1 MAYPGLWLCGPPG
14 VGKSTVGY
22 EIFVA
27 IHRTG
32 RKAGYVDA
40 DQVGMCYPAPS
51 DDPHNHALKALNVGA
66 VWRNFR
72 AVDALCLIV
81 SGAIRSHEE
90 LRLYREQLTDLSLL
104 VCRLSVGEEELR
116 ARLEMRST
124 GYGPPV
130 PGRTKWRT
138 VKPEFVREAIG
149 EAALL
154 ERTTFADLVVE
165 TNGLSPVDVAS
176 RVREQAGGWLA
187 LEP

>member
-1 MAYPGLWLCGPPG
+1 MAHSGLWLCGPPG

-32 RKAGYVDA
+32 RNAAYVDA

-51 DDPHNHALKALNVGA
+51 DDPHNHTLKALNVGA

-72 AVDALCLIV
+72 AVGALYLIV
-81 SGAIRSHEE
+81 SGAIRSEE
-90 LRLYREQLTDLSLL
+90 ESRLYREQLTDLSLL
-104 VCRLSVGEEELR
+104 VCRLSVGEDELG
-116 ARLEMRST
+116 ARLEMRRS

-130 PGRTKWRT
+130 PGRTKWRS
-138 VKPEFVREAIG
+138 VQPESVREAVG
-149 EAALL
+149 ELVLL
-154 ERTTFADLVVE
+154 ERSTFADLVVE
-165 TNGLSPVDVAS
+165 TNGLSPVDVAL

-187 LEP
+187 P